1 MLSIW
6 PQRVTSLNF
15 SSWYHPLIKDESHK
29 NKWNDQLLW
38 EALDCSANSPSQ
50 HFRRCAEN
58 SMENVHTDVWVW
70 RVNHFIFSSG
80 LQQGCRLVG
89 IRCPYLWNGSWLPSF
104 LCWPANSDLRKD
116 CLWQGNCDVMI
127 EIFA

>member
-6 PQRVTSLNF
+6 PQRVTILNF
-15 SSWYHPLIKDESHK
+15 SSWYYPLIKDESHK

-38 EALDCSANSPSQ
+38 EALDCSANSPYQ

-58 SMENVHTDVWVW
+58 SMGNVHTDVWMW

-104 LCWPANSDLRKD
+104 LCWPANSDLWKD